1 MGSCTNPMS
10 KCKNQHVWCILD
22 YKYAK
27 HITKLWNFVHW
38 NMELNYKLMLNI
50 HIEYCKKGNLWGFC
64 ELDIHLMFGIDHAQ
78 WFVDPTFQQIWGIE
92 NTNKLVELT
101 PTHLNKLVATSFFLV
116 KFCQIVKSNG
126 SDWSHEGKNMKKRK
140 KIAKMEWLVL
150 GLTIVAPNVWCPSLP
165 LVMAKFPSE
174 HTISIHH

>member
-10 KCKNQHVWCILD
+10 KCKNQLVWCILD

-50 HIEYCKKGNLWGFC
+50 ECCKKGNLWGFC
-64 ELDIHLMFGIDHAQ
+64 ELDIHLMFGIDHDQ

-92 NTNKLVELT
+92 NTNKLVKLT
-101 PTHLNKLVATSFFLV
+101 LTHLNKLVATSFF
-116 KFCQIVKSNG
+116 
-126 SDWSHEGKNMKKRK
+126 
-140 KIAKMEWLVL
+140 
-150 GLTIVAPNVWCPSLP
+150 
-165 LVMAKFPSE
+165 
-174 HTISIHH
+174 